1 MNFSFSGRRALVL
14 GGSSDLALALA
25 VPLIEAGLHPI
36 LTYRSD
42 AGKERIDVHLAL
54 FASGY
59 ETAYC
64 DFARTDSIDTLFK
77 TVGKKLDYVIDFAQ
91 GDLEAYIA
99 SANQDDVA
107 RYISENITARS
118 RILKEAG
125 RLMLSGRKG
134 RLVFVSSTAA
144 LRPNPGQ
151 GFYAAAKL
159 AAEALYRNLGLEL
172 GKRGITAVTLRPGYI
187 SAGRGRSFIQDN
199 ENEVLKRIPT
209 GKALSASEVASAIM
223 FLLSDGAAG
232 FNATEIVMDGGLSA
246 GKQL

>member
-1 MNFSFSGRRALVL
+1 
-14 GGSSDLALALA
+14 
-25 VPLIEAGLHPI
+25 
-36 LTYRSD
+36 
-42 AGKERIDVHLAL
+42 
-54 FASGY
+54 
-59 ETAYC
+59 
-64 DFARTDSIDTLFK
+64 
-77 TVGKKLDYVIDFAQ
+77 
-91 GDLEAYIA
+91 
-99 SANQDDVA
+99 
-107 RYISENITARS
+107 
-118 RILKEAG
+118 
-125 RLMLSGRKG
+125 MLSGRKG

-144 LRPNPGQ
+144 LRPNLGQ